1 MGWTSWFAFTPRY
14 TRKIGISKST
24 LIFTNTRAQAEL
36 WFEALLK
43 SQPEL
48 VGQIA
53 LHHGSLDKSIRR
65 RVEEGLKLGE
75 FNCVVCTSSLD
86 LGVDFSPVEQVIQI
100 GSQKGSPGFYK
111 ERVDR
116 AIGQELRVKLF
127 VLQPMP

>member
-1 MGWTSWFAFTPRY
+1 MIPK
-14 TRKIGISKST
+14 KIDRFPWAGHLGLRLLPDILEKLESAKST

-65 RVEEGLKLGE
+65 RVEEGLKSGE
-75 FNCVVCTSSLD
+75 FRLCSLY
-86 LGVDFSPVEQVIQI
+86 FISRPR
-100 GSQKGSPGFYK
+100 SGF
-111 ERVDR
+111 
-116 AIGQELRVKLF
+116 
-127 VLQPMP
+127 